1 MNSPTRQFGQ
11 IFAAVALFLLAP
23 ACIGQAAAPAGV
35 EAMRLQA
42 FAMLSYVRPDF
53 GGAKKNAG
61 GTVGADL
68 NIGSFG
74 RFEPSLEVR
83 AVGSGGRVSNQY
95 AYSGGPRVEARY
107 GPFRPYADFLI
118 GYGIIKFNK
127 PKPLTYTQDNSIVMT
142 FGGGVDYA
150 LGRSWALRAD
160 IQRQS
165 WQIDKAV
172 PAFHPIQISG
182 GLRYRFHFRNKN
194 GGPE

>member
-1 MNSPTRQFGQ
+1 MKSPVRTYGQFL
-11 IFAAVALFLLAP
+11 FAAGLLLLAP

-53 GGAKKNAG
+53 GGALKNAG

-74 RFEPSLEVR
+74 RFEPSLELR

-95 AYSGGPRVEARY
+95 AYSGGPRIEARY
-107 GPFRPYADFLI
+107 GPFRPYVDFLV
-118 GYGIIKFNK
+118 GYGIIKFNRPVDPNYK
-127 PKPLTYTQDNSIVMT
+127 QDNSIVTT

-160 IQRQS
+160 LQRQS
-165 WQIDKAV
+165 WQYDEAV
-172 PAFHPIQISG
+172 PAFHPLQISG
-182 GLRYRFHFRNKN
+182 GLRYRFHFRNKH